1 MAIGDLEGMG
11 YIVHSYRVRLLST
24 KKKREHEQHC
34 YGRLGRRGK
43 KGIKTR

>member
-24 KKKREHEQHC
+24 KKKENMSN
-34 YGRLGRRGK
+34 
-43 KGIKTR
+43 IAMVD